1 MVLHSLVPERLQRL
15 VQRDYS
21 ETPATLQVRRGR
33 VVGVHDGRAAAVFP
47 LAEDTLEVA
56 RDAFEHDGGD
66 GDERTIL
73 HARR

>member
-1 MVLHSLVPERLQRL
+1 MLHSLVPERVQRL

-33 VVGVHDGRAAAVFP
+33 VVRVHDGRAAAVVP
-47 LAEDTLEVA
+47 LAEDALEVA
-56 RDAFEHDGGD
+56 RYALEHDGGD
-66 GDERTIL
+66 GDERTVF